1 MKFKSIAFLFT
12 FVSITQLFA
21 QDKPKLF
28 INCQQARCFETYLL
42 TELSYFIFTR
52 DQAQSDIQ
60 ILITDQGNA
69 SGGRNYH
76 LNFIGQNGMEGQS
89 KLIEFVTDQND
100 TESIARGKVLNNI
113 NQGLI
118 YLLGKTEVAKDMMV
132 SFPKGST
139 TPKVANAEEPKD
151 PWNNWIFGIGGS
163 GRFDG
168 ESNKKEIRFD
178 GNIRGGRTTEKSKYS
193 FYTYANQKTNSVTL
207 DGENEIA
214 KVNSYGFNTVFVTT
228 FAKNWSIGGLMKGF
242 HSIYSNIDFSGSLA
256 PAIEVSIFPIED
268 FNKEQF
274 RWIYQAGYRRL
285 DYLERT
291 IFNKTLES
299 KPYHQLTSIL
309 GYTKPWGNFSAE
321 LNGYQYLDDPGKYRV
336 SMELELSLRVTQGVS
351 LRFYGSGSQIKNQIS
366 LAQTAFSNEEILLG
380 GQQLPTSFDYY
391 TSFGLNFTF
400 GSVNNSI
407 VNPRFSGVN

>member
-1 MKFKSIAFLFT
+1 MKKTIIAFLLT
-12 FVSITQLFA
+12 LSINSALFA

-42 TELSYFIFTR
+42 TELSYFTFTR
-52 DQAQSDIQ
+52 DQALADIQ
-60 ILITDQGNA
+60 ILITDQGN
-69 SGGRNYH
+69 SGGGRNYQ
-76 LNFIGQNGMEGQS
+76 LNFMGQKNYEGQT
-89 KLIEFVTDQND
+89 KLVEFITDQND
-100 TESIARGKVLNNI
+100 TEAIARAKLLKNI
-113 NQGLI
+113 NQGLLYFVVSTDI
-118 YLLGKTEVAKDMMV
+118 AKDLTI
-132 SFPKGST
+132 SFPKGATLPKST
-139 TPKVANAEEPKD
+139 KEDSEKD
-151 PWNNWIFGIGGS
+151 PWNNWIFGVGGS
-163 GRFDG
+163 GRFEG
-168 ESNKKEIRFD
+168 ESNKKEVRFD
-178 GNIRGGRTTEKSKYS
+178 GNVRGGRTTEKSKFS

-207 DGENEIA
+207 DGQKEA
-214 KVNSYGFNTVFVTT
+214 VKVNSYGFNTVFVTT
-228 FAKNWSIGGLMKGF
+228 FAKNWSIGGLMKGY

-256 PAIEVSIFPIED
+256 PAIEFSIFPIED

-291 IFNKTLES
+291 IFNKTLET